1 MTALIERHPTIPR
14 WNPSPRMI
22 LRSNSPATRRFF
34 SPLLL
39 ATVLVIGG
47 ADLQPSAAIDP
58 PAPGRAQRLG
68 LLLRK
73 LDRTARVLYVTA
85 HPDDEDAGLIAKW
98 VHGEGVEVALY
109 TLTRGRGGQNEIGR
123 ELFGSL
129 AVLRMAELDAAHRFD
144 GAQQMFGR
152 AIDFGYSFS
161 VEETFERWGAEATEL
176 DLVRAIRAFEPDVV
190 VTLEPDGPGGGQHH
204 QASAQLAHRAV
215 TRAALDDL
223 PDLGA
228 PHSVERIFVMLW
240 GRGRAEYLCEVD
252 LSRYDPLLGTDAAQL
267 GLRSREMHKCQG
279 MVRNVEPLE
288 KRRAR
293 LELVYDRAADLTR
306 LEDPFAG
313 LPERFLDTEEGEETP
328 FGQSLRA
335 MAARA
340 RQEYLPE
347 DPERLVGRLLEL
359 RSIVE
364 AERRTLDAPALA
376 AITRRTDEALTIAA
390 GLRYEARAA
399 RDFVAAGR
407 TLAVEVVAENSGS
420 RPMMAELRLI
430 GPGVPGEG
438 ERVYWSERRSLDVGQ
453 TLRESIELEIP
464 ARVAPSLFVAESPTL
479 ALDRKP
485 TFRLAPIFEYRSARI
500 EAPSVAVAAQRLI
513 ETFPELRM
521 SAVEVVPDPSLRPA
535 RPIVA
540 APFSDGAPTA
550 RAEFLVSSLTA
561 GTITI
566 DFLSEDPAWQPS
578 PRQVSVEVPG
588 SSVEVPV
595 SVQIVGPPAATG
607 RVRIFARARRG
618 AGSASSAGFQIVDYP
633 HIDRSAL
640 LVPASIEVSSFECA
654 SPSPRSVGYIAGTG
668 DPTVAALARLGVT
681 AKVLDADTLLEG
693 DLGAFDS
700 IIVGVR
706 AYKVRRDLIAAQPR
720 LMEWVR
726 RGGTLVVQYQKLE
739 FNAGSAG
746 DSPYAPHPGA
756 KVGRGRVTDETA
768 PVTVHRPNHP
778 LFSYPNA
785 IGESDWQGWVQER
798 GLYFLDLQGESYL
811 DLIAMEDPF
820 PFNAGV
826 RGGALVEAEVGQGRW
841 IYVGLGLFRQLP
853 AGVPGAY
860 RLLANLVAR

>member
-1 MTALIERHPTIPR
+1 
-14 WNPSPRMI
+14 MI
-22 LRSNSPATRRFF
+22 LRSNSLSIRRAIP
-34 SPLLL
+34 SLLL
-39 ATVLVIGG
+39 AAGLLLAG
-47 ADLQPSAAIDP
+47 AAFDRAAAIDP

-144 GAQQMFGR
+144 GARQMFGR

-161 VEETFERWGAEATEL
+161 VEETFDRWGAEATEL
-176 DLVRAIRAFEPDVV
+176 DLVRAIRTFEPDLV

-204 QASAQLAHRAV
+204 QASARLAHRAV
-215 TRAALDDL
+215 ARAATRDH
-223 PDLGA
+223 PDLGP
-228 PHSVERIFVMLW
+228 PHSVERIFVTLW
-240 GRGRAEYLCEVD
+240 GRGRAEHLCEVD
-252 LSRYDPLLGTDAAQL
+252 LSRYDPLLGTDPAIL

-279 MVRNVEPLE
+279 MVRSVEPLE

-293 LELVYDRAADLTR
+293 LELVYDRAADLAR
-306 LEDPFAG
+306 LDEPFAG
-313 LPERFLDTEEGEETP
+313 LPERFLDTDEGEETP
-328 FGQSLRA
+328 FGNSLRQ
-335 MAARA
+335 MAARV

-347 DPERLVGRLLEL
+347 DPERLVGRLLDL

-364 AERRTLDAPALA
+364 AERATRDAPALA
-376 AITRRTDEALTIAA
+376 TITRRTDEALTLAA
-390 GLRYEARAA
+390 GLRYEARAE
-399 RDFVAAGR
+399 RDFIAAGR

-420 RPMMAELRLI
+420 RPLMAELRI
-430 GPGVPGEG
+430 VGPSVPGPGVPGSGVPGSG
-438 ERVYWSERRSLDVGQ
+438 ERVYWSERRSLDVGE
-453 TLRESIELEIP
+453 TLRESIELEVP

-479 ALDRKP
+479 SLDRKP
-485 TFRLAPIFEYRSARI
+485 TFRLAPIFEYRSTRI
-500 EAPSVAVAAQRLI
+500 EAPPVAVAAQRLI
-513 ETFPELRM
+513 DTFPELRM

-535 RPIVA
+535 RAIVA
-540 APFSDGAPTA
+540 APFADGAPTA

-561 GTITI
+561 GDVTI

-578 PRQVSVEVPG
+578 PRQLTVEVPG

-595 SVQIVGPPAATG
+595 SVEIVGPPAASG
-607 RVRIFARARRG
+607 RVRVFARARRG
-618 AGSASSAGFQIVDYP
+618 SATASSAGFQIVDYP

-640 LVPASIEVSSFECA
+640 LVPAAVEVASFECA
-654 SPSPRSVGYIAGTG
+654 SPPPRSVGYIAGTG
-668 DPTVAALARLGVT
+668 DPTLAALARLGVT
-681 AKVLDADTLLEG
+681 ATALDADTLLEG
-693 DLGAFDS
+693 DLAAFDS

-720 LMEWVR
+720 LIEWVR

-739 FNAGSAG
+739 FNAGSAN

-778 LFSYPNA
+778 LFLHPNA